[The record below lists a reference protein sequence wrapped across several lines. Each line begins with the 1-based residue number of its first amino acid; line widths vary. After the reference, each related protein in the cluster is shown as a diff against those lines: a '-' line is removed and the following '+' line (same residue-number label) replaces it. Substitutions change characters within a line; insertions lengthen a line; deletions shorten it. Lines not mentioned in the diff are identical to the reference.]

1 MSQDNTV
8 AYSDPGPEQSAL
20 GLALAEAIGEEAD
33 PPVAPSVEHP
43 LEEVPT
49 PSGPPPGEGEADN
62 RRLDVVEERQIAI
75 DRRLSELE
83 AGITAAG
90 SAGSAAVFRDG
101 WRGVADRALRAA
113 RRAAPRAWANA
124 PRTVLVA
131 AASVLAAVVVAQVAG
146 QVARSVL
153 NDWTELPRVAVLAAG
168 LALAAR
174 FVPRAPSIGAS
185 RVRVQIERGVR
196 AKGVSRRAFRNL
208 APDVR
213 KVFGLWLYERGNA
226 AFAERFPGGVEVSI
240 RVYARMGTN
249 GEPAMYAVQPIGD
262 TCSVVIAAALRGP
275 SLRTPAEILSDA
287 EFVAQHLAATPDT
300 SGIARALPSD
310 PIVRE

>member
-1 MSQDNTV
+1 MSQENMV

-20 GLALAEAIGEEAD
+20 GLALAEAIGEETEAL
-33 PPVAPSVEHP
+33 VAPPVEHP
-43 LEEVPT
+43 LEEVPP
-49 PSGPPPGEGEADN
+49 PSGPPPDEGEADN

-75 DRRLSELE
+75 DRRLREIE
-83 AGITAAG
+83 AGIPA
-90 SAGSAAVFRDG
+90 AGSAAVFRDG
-101 WRGVADRALRAA
+101 WRGVADRVLRSV

-131 AASVLAAVVVAQVAG
+131 AASVLAAVVVARVAG

-153 NDWTELPRVAVLAAG
+153 DGSDLPPLPVLAVVAAG

-208 APDVR
+208 APDIR

-249 GEPAMYAVQPIGD
+249 GEPAMYAVQPIGG